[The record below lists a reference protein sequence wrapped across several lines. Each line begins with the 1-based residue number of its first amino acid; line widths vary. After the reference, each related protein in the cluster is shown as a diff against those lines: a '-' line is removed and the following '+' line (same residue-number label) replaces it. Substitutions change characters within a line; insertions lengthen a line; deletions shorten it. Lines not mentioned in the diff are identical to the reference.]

1 MQENLSFNWVILSH
15 TEKNEMWFMYT
26 HTTIAWEI
34 YTMNVHIH
42 TYRVDDNLQ
51 VKIADFGL
59 SRDVYES
66 NYYVLRHAA
75 KLPVRWMALE
85 SLLDGCFNLKTDV
98 VC

>member
-1 MQENLSFNWVILSH
+1 VYFNDLKCVVCTCCSNYIC
-15 TEKNEMWFMYT
+15 
-26 HTTIAWEI
+26 
-34 YTMNVHIH
+34 
-42 TYRVDDNLQ
+42 RVDDNLE

-66 NYYVLRHAA
+66 NYYVLRHSA

>member
-1 MQENLSFNWVILSH
+1 MILQH
-15 TEKNEMWFMYT
+15 AC
-26 HTTIAWEI
+26 II
-34 YTMNVHIH
+34 VPIC
-42 TYRVDDNLQ
+42 RVNDKLQ

-66 NYYVLRHAA
+66 NYYVLRHSA

-85 SLLDGCFNLKTDV
+85 SLLDGHFNLTTDV